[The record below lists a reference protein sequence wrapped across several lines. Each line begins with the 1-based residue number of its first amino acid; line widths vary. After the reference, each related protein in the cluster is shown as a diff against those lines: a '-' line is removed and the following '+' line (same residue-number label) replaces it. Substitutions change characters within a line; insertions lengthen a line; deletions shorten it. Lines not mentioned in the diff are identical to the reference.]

1 MFVTAVES
9 YQQIR
14 YRVYY
19 IMLNQHVFFKCV
31 YIVLFRGE
39 YMHYLSMSRVEI
51 STTNSVNKISNAIYF
66 LRFFNLKYL

>member
-19 IMLNQHVFFKCV
+19 IMLNQHVFKNV
-31 YIVLFRGE
+31 YKLYYFRE
-39 YMHYLSMSRVEI
+39 VY
-51 STTNSVNKISNAIYF
+51 AWPF
-66 LRFFNLKYL
+66 D

>member
-19 IMLNQHVFFKCV
+19 IMLNQHVFKHV
-31 YIVLFRGE
+31 YT
-39 YMHYLSMSRVEI
+39 LSSF
-51 STTNSVNKISNAIYF
+51 SKVNAFPFYDSS
-66 LRFFNLKYL
+66 